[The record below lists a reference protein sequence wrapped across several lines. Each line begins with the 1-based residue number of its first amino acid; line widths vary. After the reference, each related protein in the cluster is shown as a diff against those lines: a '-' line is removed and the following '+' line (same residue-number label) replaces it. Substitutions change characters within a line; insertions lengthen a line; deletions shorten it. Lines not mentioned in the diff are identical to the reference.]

1 MAKKEWYTV
10 VARCIEENSIHDCKV
25 GDTIILAKV
34 KSLGNAYT
42 VAVALS
48 ETYGEYFTISY
59 K

>member
-10 VARCIEENSIHDCKV
+10 TARCIKENSMHDCNI
-25 GDTIILAKV
+25 GDVITLAKV

-48 ETYGEYFTISY
+48 ETYGKYFTISY